1 MTLQLYDTA
10 ARTTR
15 DFEPLR
21 AGEVGIYLCGP
32 TVQASPHVGHA
43 RSIVVVDVLARWLA
57 ERGYAVTLVRNVT
70 DVDDKIIHA
79 ATHEGVPSWRVAERN
94 LGAFREVAR
103 ALGVRAPDAEPR
115 ATGHIPAMLEL
126 IDRLIAAGHAYPAG
140 TGDVYFA
147 VRRFDS
153 YGALSGQSPDDL
165 LAVAA
170 EPGGPKRDPLD
181 FALWK
186 AARPHEPSWPS
197 PFGPGR
203 PGWHIECSAMATSY
217 LGPQFDIHAGGVD
230 LLFPHHENERA
241 QSMAAG
247 DPFARYWLHH
257 GLVRASGE
265 KMSKSVGNGMDVAHL
280 LAHWPPAALRYHLL
294 APHYRSPLEWS
305 TEALADSAAAYG
317 RIESFVRRAAQATAA
332 TGRAAQATA
341 ATMAGEDAGR
351 PAAGDRTTGGGDDP
365 RRATSGAWEGFAEA
379 MDHDLATP
387 RALAGVHD
395 AVACGNAALGRSDLC
410 QVTAWLDV
418 TRRMLSA
425 LGLDPIRQWPP
436 LAPQERLVAALDA
449 LVQTALRARA
459 EARARGDFP
468 AADLVRGELA
478 AAGVGI
484 DDTPDGPRWR
494 LVDA

>member
-15 DFEPLR
+15 DFQPLR
-21 AGEVGIYLCGP
+21 AGQVGIYLCGP
-32 TVQASPHVGHA
+32 TVQATPHVGHA
-43 RSIVVVDVLARWLA
+43 RSIVVVDVLTRWLA

-70 DVDDKIIHA
+70 DVDDKIIHEA
-79 ATHEGVPSWRVAERN
+79 SHEGVPFWRVAERN
-94 LGAFREVAR
+94 LGAFREIAR

-126 IDRLIAAGHAYPAG
+126 IDRLVAAGYAYPAG

-147 VRRFDS
+147 VRRFGD
-153 YGALSGQSPDDL
+153 YGALSGQSPDDM
-165 LAVAA
+165 LAEAT

-186 AARPHEPSWPS
+186 AARPHEPSWSS

-203 PGWHIECSAMATSY
+203 PGWHIECSAMAASY

-257 GLVRASGE
+257 GLVRDSGE
-265 KMSKSVGNGMDVAHL
+265 KMSKSVGNGTDVAHL
-280 LAHWPPAALRYHLL
+280 LTRWPPAALRYHLL
-294 APHYRSPLEWS
+294 APHYRSPLDWS
-305 TEALADSAAAYG
+305 TQALADSAAAYG
-317 RIESFVRRAAQATAA
+317 RIEGFVRRAAQVTAV
-332 TGRAAQATA
+332 Q
-341 ATMAGEDAGR
+341 
-351 PAAGDRTTGGGDDP
+351 AAGDRVRSAPAADRASADRANGGADDP
-365 RRATSGAWEGFAEA
+365 HPRASAAWEGFAEA
-379 MDHDLATP
+379 MDSDLATP
-387 RALAGVHD
+387 RALAEVHD
-395 AVACGNAALGRSDLC
+395 AVARGNAALGRSDLC
-410 QVTAWLDV
+410 HVAAWLDV
-418 TRRMLSA
+418 TRRMLSS
-425 LGLDPIRQWPP
+425 LGLDPIGQWPAP
-436 LAPQERLVAALDA
+436 APQARLEAALDA

-459 EARARGDFP
+459 AARERGDFTT
-468 AADLVRGELA
+468 ADLVRGELA